1 MKIHSAAEM
10 SALGQVLGEQLE
22 RPVVI
27 ELVGD
32 VGAGKTTFT
41 RGLARGLGIETEVTS
56 PSFTISKCYA
66 LPDIGELI
74 HYDFYRLDDPGI
86 MRGELNES
94 LKNPHS
100 VVVIEWGGGVS
111 DLLPKQHIRL
121 EFVKT
126 NDGAREVNRW
136 GISDD
141 LWKTC
146 GKPVEK
152 MSSAV
157 DNSSKKV
164 GKSQKPVQNS
174 PKNTR
179 IPFKN
184 TSQAHQ
190 NNTQK
195 LSKRSTIATRT
206 SSTSIHLYLD
216 TSTDACTLRLNDR
229 EYTRVGKYDLA
240 EKIFTFIHEKLVE
253 NHADWQDI
261 SKITFFSGP
270 GSFTGLRIGAAIV
283 NALSDQL
290 KIPLFDHH
298 GTKHQIIIP
307 EYGREAN
314 ISAPRK

>member
-41 RGLARGLGIETEVTS
+41 RGLARSLGIETEVTS
-56 PSFTISKCYA
+56 PSFTISKRYA

-111 DLLPKQHIRL
+111 DLLPKHHIRL

-184 TSQAHQ
+184 TSQAQ
-190 NNTQK
+190 NKFNLNSP
-195 LSKRSTIATRT
+195 LS
-206 SSTSIHLYLD
+206 
-216 TSTDACTLRLNDR
+216 
-229 EYTRVGKYDLA
+229 
-240 EKIFTFIHEKLVE
+240 
-253 NHADWQDI
+253 
-261 SKITFFSGP
+261 
-270 GSFTGLRIGAAIV
+270 
-283 NALSDQL
+283 
-290 KIPLFDHH
+290 
-298 GTKHQIIIP
+298 
-307 EYGREAN
+307 
-314 ISAPRK
+314 